1 MEVSST
7 LASADSCEEKT
18 RISPSWSQTR
28 LCRICSDKS
37 DGAHFG
43 VDSCRACA
51 AFFRRSIV
59 LKKKYVCRQGGN
71 ACDINKSVRCMCRKC
86 RFVKCLQSGM
96 LPENV
101 HQRNDDAPS
110 STPQPS
116 TSSISAVPPVPS
128 VTSIPSVSSVPSTS
142 SQASIA
148 SPAMS
153 AASVLS
159 LNLHAS
165 ETIASVLSDFPSL
178 SSFTAAAAAAVAPP
192 PPPPTTHADELIIAR
207 RNSSSSSDGWPFQR
221 PQAIRPFVPLV
232 DHCQLLKR
240 INANYN
246 QMTALRRSSELALFP
261 TNSLKDIFA
270 GANGELRPC
279 TFALL
284 DRIMKAA
291 VPICA
296 DFCNTT
302 FPEFANLVQDDKWVL
317 FRNFITIIFHFECG
331 IRTSRCGLKDT
342 QKRPITVTTYIDLEK
357 HEEFFTKSDPPMD
370 VKPEFVELM
379 KEKATCPGSSR
390 LLEMMHKLEITDLE
404 LAAFI
409 GLCLWS
415 PSIAA
420 VSDRVHETCIAAREA
435 IFRDL
440 HSYYRH
446 VEMLEEYAVRLGDFM
461 GLFANIQTQTHR
473 MREEMELLSLF
484 DVFQKESF
492 VYNLLKM

>member
-1 MEVSST
+1 MLLLGSIAVPYKAVAHCVLVINDKRDYAAWKFVVAGEIT
-7 LASADSCEEKT
+7 
-18 RISPSWSQTR
+18 

-71 ACDINKSVRCMCRKC
+71 VCDINKSVRCMCRKC
-86 RFVKCLQSGM
+86 RFVKCLQCGM

-101 HQRNDDAPS
+101 HQRNDDGPVT
-110 STPQPS
+110 STPQQPS
-116 TSSISAVPPVPS
+116 TSTA
-128 VTSIPSVSSVPSTS
+128 SIPSVPSSIPSVPSTS
-142 SQASIA
+142 SQPSI
-148 SPAMS
+148 SSPPAMS
-153 AASVLS
+153 AELKGE
-159 LNLHAS
+159 LKIDLKIT
-165 ETIASVLSDFPSL
+165 E
-178 SSFTAAAAAAVAPP
+178 SSGIPCST
-192 PPPPTTHADELIIAR
+192 R
-207 RNSSSSSDGWPFQR
+207 
-221 PQAIRPFVPLV
+221 
-232 DHCQLLKR
+232 C
-240 INANYN
+240 

-261 TNSLKDIFA
+261 TNSLKDIFD

-302 FPEFANLVQDDKWVL
+302 FPEFAHLVQDDKWVL

-331 IRTSRCGLKDT
+331 IRTSRSGLKDT
-342 QKRPITVTTYIDLEK
+342 NKRPISVTTFIDLDQ
-357 HEEFFTKSDPPMD
+357 HEDFFTKSDPPME
-370 VKPEFVELM
+370 VKQEFIELM
-379 KEKATCPGSSR
+379 KERATCPGSSR

-415 PSIAA
+415 PMQTIATLGRVPEWSEGSMIPAHKTGIAA
-420 VSDRVHETCIAAREA
+420 VSDAVHETCIAAREA

-446 VEMLEEYAVRLGDFM
+446 IEMLEEYAVRLGDFM

-492 VYNLLKM
+492 VYNLLKIQLNV

>member
-7 LASADSCEEKT
+7 LASADSCDDKQ

-71 ACDINKSVRCMCRKC
+71 VCDINKSVRCMCRKC
-86 RFVKCLQSGM
+86 RFVKCLQCGM

-101 HQRNDDAPS
+101 HQRNDDSPAT
-110 STPQPS
+110 STPQQPS
-116 TSSISAVPPVPS
+116 TSTASISSVPS
-128 VTSIPSVSSVPSTS
+128 SIPSVPSTS
-142 SQASIA
+142 SQPSIA
-148 SPAMS
+148 SPSAMS
-153 AASVLS
+153 AELKASVLPFS
-159 LNLHAS
+159 LSAS
-165 ETIASVLSDFPSL
+165 DTIASVLSDFPSL
-178 SSFTAAAAAAVAPP
+178 SSFTAAAAAAVVSPAQGM
-192 PPPPTTHADELIIAR
+192 DEI
-207 RNSSSSSDGWPFQR
+207 FR
-221 PQAIRPFVPLV
+221 PQAIRPFVPV
-232 DHCQLLKR
+232 VEHCKLLKR
-240 INANYN
+240 ISANYN

-261 TNSLKDIFA
+261 TNSLKDIFD

-302 FPEFANLVQDDKWVL
+302 FPEFAHLVQDDKWVL

-331 IRTSRCGLKDT
+331 IRTSRSGLKDT
-342 QKRPITVTTYIDLEK
+342 NKRPISVTTFIDLDQ
-357 HEEFFTKSDPPMD
+357 HEDFFTKSDPPME
-370 VKPEFVELM
+370 VKQEFIELM
-379 KEKATCPGSSR
+379 KERATCPGSSR

-420 VSDRVHETCIAAREA
+420 VSDAVHETCIAAREA

-446 VEMLEEYAVRLGDFM
+446 IEMLEEYAVRLGDFM

>member
-1 MEVSST
+1 
-7 LASADSCEEKT
+7 
-18 RISPSWSQTR
+18 
-28 LCRICSDKS
+28 
-37 DGAHFG
+37 
-43 VDSCRACA
+43 
-51 AFFRRSIV
+51 
-59 LKKKYVCRQGGN
+59 
-71 ACDINKSVRCMCRKC
+71 MCRKC
-86 RFVKCLQSGM
+86 RFVKCLQCGM

-101 HQRNDDAPS
+101 HQRNGDDAS
-110 STPQPS
+110 SSTTTPQPS
-116 TSSISAVPPVPS
+116 TAIPS
-128 VTSIPSVSSVPSTS
+128 VPSVSSVQSTS
-142 SQASIA
+142 SQPSPGLSIDSKAVFA
-148 SPAMS
+148 SPPLGHPFNFPS
-153 AASVLS
+153 S
-159 LNLHAS
+159 S
-165 ETIASVLSDFPSL
+165 ETIASGLADFHNL
-178 SSFTAAAAAAVAPP
+178 SSFIATAI
-192 PPPPTTHADELIIAR
+192 PTSSADEI
-207 RNSSSSSDGWPFQR
+207 FR
-221 PQAIRPFVPLV
+221 PQAIRPFLPVLE
-232 DHCQLLKR
+232 HCTLLKK
-240 INANYN
+240 ISANYN

-302 FPEFANLVQDDKWVL
+302 FPEFAALEQDDKWVL

-342 QKRPITVTTYIDLEK
+342 KHRPISVTTYIDLDK
-357 HEEFFTKSDPPMD
+357 HEDFFTKSDPPME
-370 VKPEFVELM
+370 VKQEFIEVM
-379 KEKATCPGSSR
+379 KDRASCPGSSR

-440 HSYYRH
+440 HSYYRNIMM
-446 VEMLEEYAVRLGDFM
+446 VEEYAVRLGDFM